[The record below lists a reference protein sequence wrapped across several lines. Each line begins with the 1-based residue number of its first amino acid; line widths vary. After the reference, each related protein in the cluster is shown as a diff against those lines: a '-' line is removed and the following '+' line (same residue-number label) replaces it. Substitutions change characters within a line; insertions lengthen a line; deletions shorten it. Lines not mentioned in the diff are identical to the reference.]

1 MLSYYIDKF
10 IFRVALFVMACMTMA
25 ACSDSDDEVAVG
37 TNDVSVAFTLTIA
50 DAAPTRGG
58 ENEGWDNYNPGQDGI
73 LNENSINTNDV
84 VIAIYDDK
92 GNKVDDIEDL
102 RVTKV
107 SEPTGGATE
116 AMYAI
121 TGVWKNA
128 KPNLDKA
135 KRVMVVANSNTSTW
149 GDPSLLTYN
158 LEPASRKYIP
168 MWGVVKIPSILTLG
182 KQNQLPNI
190 QLLRAMAKVSVKLR
204 TDMTEYGYSIGSMSV
219 NNYNTKGFCVPKTF
233 NEVDN
238 TSEVR
243 FANSLNVLDSHADN
257 IALPTTA
264 PLYLPEYD
272 NSGANPTTIT
282 VNLNR
287 NGKLEGTYTLEFRQ
301 YGTDGKPTGTPYPIQ
316 RNHYYE
322 YWIYKETGKII
333 VTLHVRKWNRRIYP
347 ENDGIIM

>member
-1 MLSYYIDKF
+1 
-10 IFRVALFVMACMTMA
+10 MA
-25 ACSDSDDEVAVG
+25 ACSDSDDDAVG
-37 TNDVSVAFTLTIA
+37 MNDVSVAFTLTVA
-50 DAAPTRGG
+50 DAATTRGG
-58 ENEGWDNYNPGQDGI
+58 ENEGWDYYSPGQDGI

-84 VIAIYDDK
+84 VIAIYDGE
-92 GNKVDDIEDL
+92 GNKVDDVEDL
-102 RVTKV
+102 RVTKI
-107 SEPTGGATE
+107 SDTSGTTGT
-116 AMYAI
+116 MYAI
-121 TGVWKNA
+121 TGVWRNA
-128 KPNLDKA
+128 KQNVDKA
-135 KRVMVVANSNTSTW
+135 KRVMVMANCNTSAW
-149 GDPSLLTYN
+149 KDPSTLTYN
-158 LEPASRKYIP
+158 LLPGERKYIP
-168 MWGVVKIPSILTLG
+168 MWGVVKIPATLTLG

-190 QLLRAMAKVSVKLR
+190 QMLRAMAKVSVKLR
-204 TDMTEYGYSIGSMSV
+204 TDMTEYGYAIGSMTV

-243 FANSLNVLDSHADN
+243 FANSLNVLDSHADK

-272 NSGANPTTIT
+272 NSGTNPTTIT

-287 NGKLEGTYTLEFRQ
+287 NGKPEGTYTLEFRQ
-301 YGTDGKPTGTPYPIQ
+301 YDTDGKPTGNPYPIQ